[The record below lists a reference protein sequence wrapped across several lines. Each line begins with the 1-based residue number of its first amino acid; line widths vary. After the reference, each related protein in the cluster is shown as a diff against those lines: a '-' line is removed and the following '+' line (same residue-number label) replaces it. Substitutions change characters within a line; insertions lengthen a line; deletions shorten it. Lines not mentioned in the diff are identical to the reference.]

1 MSAQALLHAQ
11 NAFRA
16 GDYAAA
22 ARLADELIARQPGFV
37 AALQLAGLAQMR
49 LGRPDLAR
57 ARLETALK
65 AAPGDPNLINTYG
78 NALEALGETDAALAA
93 FRRAMEITPGLVD
106 AHLNLGRVALKAG
119 DAETAVAAYARA
131 CELSPDRPGAW
142 HGLGLAQAEAGDADA
157 AARSLDRSL
166 SIRPTLGALH
176 ARARLEHDRG
186 RDSRPLWDRALAAAP
201 GHPDLV
207 VGRAAARRRA
217 GDEAGAIAELAALVQ
232 AQPDALSAHS
242 ALARM
247 RFEAGATDAFD
258 ASYAEALPRSANP
271 AALWAAWFS
280 GLLQAGRAEQ
290 VLARL
295 DEARAAL
302 GERAARYEAA
312 AATDSGQ
319 LERAEAALRSLDVSR
334 DADLQLVNM
343 RFLLKAG
350 RPDEAARF
358 GEPLALE
365 AGRRNVWPYL
375 GLAWRLT
382 DDPRWAWLEGDPR
395 LIGADDLPLGAA
407 ELAETAEVLRSLH
420 RSQAHPLDQTL
431 RGGSQT
437 EGDLFALDHPVIAR
451 LKAALSE
458 AVRRFV
464 DQLPPPDR
472 RHPLLAPPRER
483 FRFTGAWSVRLTGK
497 GFHINHVHE
506 KGWISSA
513 FYLALPPG
521 VGEGADGH
529 AGWLAFGQPPAEL
542 GLSLEP
548 VRLIAPKPGRLAL
561 FSSLMWH
568 GTLPFDEGERLTV
581 AFDVASLGAAR

>member
-1 MSAQALLHAQ
+1 MSAQALAHAQ
-11 NAFRA
+11 AAFRA
-16 GDYAAA
+16 GDFTTA
-22 ARLADELIARQPGFV
+22 ARLADELVARQP
-37 AALQLAGLAQMR
+37 ALMPALQLAALAHMR

-57 ARLETALK
+57 ERLEAALK
-65 AAPGDPNLINTYG
+65 AAPGDPNLVNSYG
-78 NALEALGETDAALAA
+78 NVLDALGETGAALAA
-93 FRRAMEITPGLVD
+93 FRRALQIAPSLVD

-119 DAETAVAAYARA
+119 ETDAAVAAYRRA
-131 CELSPDRPGAW
+131 CELAPDRPGAW
-142 HGLGLAQAEAGDADA
+142 HGLGLAHAEAADPDA
-157 AARSLDRSL
+157 AAQALDRSL
-166 SIRPTLGALH
+166 SVRPTLGALH

-186 RDSRPLWDRALAAAP
+186 RDSLPFWDRALAAAP
-201 GHPDLV
+201 GQPDLL
-207 VGRAAARRRA
+207 VGRAAALRRA
-217 GDEAGAIAELAALVQ
+217 GDEPAAIAALEALVQ
-232 AQPDALSAHS
+232 AQPDALSAHA
-242 ALARM
+242 ALAKM
-247 RFEAGATDAFD
+247 RFEAGQADGFD
-258 ASYAEALPRSANP
+258 AGYAEALARSANP

-280 GLLQAGRAEQ
+280 SLLQAGRPDQ

-295 DEARAAL
+295 DAARPAL
-302 GERAARYEAA
+302 GDSAGRYEAA
-312 AATDSGQ
+312 AAVDAGQ
-319 LERAEAALRSLDVSR
+319 LERAEAALGGLDLSR
-334 DADLQLVNM
+334 DPELQLVNL

-350 RPDEAARF
+350 RPDAAARF

-382 DDPRWAWLEGDPR
+382 GDARWEWLEGDPR
-395 LIGADDLPLGAA
+395 LIGADDLPLSAA
-407 ELAETAEVLRSLH
+407 ELAETAEALRGLH
-420 RSQAHPLDQTL
+420 RSRTHPLDQTL

-437 EGDLFALDHPVIAR
+437 EGDLFALDHPAIGR

-464 DQLPPPDR
+464 DQLPPPDP
-472 RHPLLAPPRER
+472 RHPLLGPPRER
-483 FRFTGAWSVRLTGK
+483 FRFTGAWSVRLTGQ

-513 FYLALPPG
+513 FYVVLPPG
-521 VGEGADGH
+521 VGEGAEDR

-581 AFDVASLGAAR
+581 AFDVASLGGAR